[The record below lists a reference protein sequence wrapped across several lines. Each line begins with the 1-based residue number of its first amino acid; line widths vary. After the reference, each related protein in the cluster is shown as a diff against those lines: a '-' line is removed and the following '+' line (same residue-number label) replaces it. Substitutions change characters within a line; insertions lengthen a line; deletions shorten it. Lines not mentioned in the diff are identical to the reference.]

1 MVFQLCVSVNWK
13 CVSCLKN
20 QSYWFLINYTRK
32 NAKYFSRK
40 FIKRNCHLKLTYLKS
55 NILLMSHFRE
65 RLVSLNVIDKTQW
78 QSNGFLS
85 HQWIFSLR
93 LQASGIERLLYLWR
107 IKSNRDVFNFANRR
121 ANEERTCNN
130 QHPAKSKPFSWKNI
144 LSAVF
149 SLSVRF
155 CLNNQSPRKSLRIN
169 DCAGK
174 RAQFCIIL
182 FSYD

>member
-40 FIKRNCHLKLTYLKS
+40 FYKKKLSFEVDLFEEQYFVNVAFPRTTGIAERNRR
-55 NILLMSHFRE
+55 N
-65 RLVSLNVIDKTQW
+65 W
-78 QSNGFLS
+78 QFNGFLS

-155 CLNNQSPRKSLRIN
+155 CLNNQSRRKSLRIN